1 MGIEDS
7 QTLTRP
13 ANLSPVFVG
22 LVLGLFGLQIV
33 GLLDLPARIAESQ
46 STQVL
51 VGSLV
56 NWALVIALF
65 ALVVYWEGRPL
76 SSMGLR
82 VPTLREAGVGLAAGL
97 GAVILGLLATGIA
110 VVSLGIEQPET
121 LTVIASLPFSV
132 KVALVGTA
140 VITEEILWRGY
151 PIERVGELT
160 GNLWIGAAV
169 SVIVFVGVHYPAW
182 GLVGAIPQ
190 TVFALI
196 LVGVYVWGRNVVTC
210 MITHGV
216 INAIMIFVLPAFL

>member
-1 MGIEDS
+1 MNLEES
-7 QTLTRP
+7 RTLRRP

-22 LVLGLFGLQIV
+22 LILGLFGLQIV
-33 GLLDLPARIAESQ
+33 GFLELPARITETQ
-46 STQVL
+46 STQLL
-51 VGSLV
+51 VGTLE
-56 NWALVIALF
+56 NWGLVISLL

-82 VPTLREAGVGLAAGL
+82 MPTWRETGVGLAAGL

-110 VVSLGIEQPET
+110 VVTLGIGQPET
-121 LTVIASLPFSV
+121 LSVIASLPFSV
-132 KVALVGTA
+132 KLALVGTA

-151 PIERVGELT
+151 PIERIGELT
-160 GNLWIGAAV
+160 GRLWIGAAV
-169 SVIVFVGVHYPAW
+169 SVIVFVAVHYPAW

-210 MITHGV
+210 MVTHGV
-216 INAIMIFVLPAFL
+216 INAIMIFVLPTFL